1 MSSGGEALSEAL
13 SEVNGKWVAL
23 IAVLILLGLVI
34 KIMLAP
40 TLAVEVGMAAPEFAL
55 ESTDGKIFTLSQ
67 LRGVPVI
74 LTFWS
79 TDCDDCIG
87 ELADKTSF
95 AKAHPELEMLGV
107 AIDSGSL
114 DDLADA
120 RHEHDI
126 GFPVL
131 ESSAEVEAAYG
142 VTELPVTM
150 LVDDQGVIQQIEEG
164 PVGRA
169 RLRVWTR

>member
-13 SEVNGKWVAL
+13 SGINGKWVAL
-23 IAVLILLGLVI
+23 IAGVFLLGLLI
-34 KIMLAP
+34 KILLAP

-79 TDCDDCIG
+79 TDCEDCIG

-95 AKAHPELEMLGV
+95 AKAHPEIEMLGV

-120 RHEHDI
+120 RHEHGI
-126 GFPVL
+126 SFPVL
-131 ESSAEVEAAYG
+131 ESNSNVQTAYG
-142 VTELPVTM
+142 ITELPVT
-150 LVDDQGVIQQIEEG
+150 LLIDDQGRIQQIEEG
-164 PVGRA
+164 PISRA

>member
-13 SEVNGKWVAL
+13 SEVNFKWVAL
-23 IAVLILLGLVI
+23 IVGVVLLGLVI
-34 KIMLAP
+34 KNLLAP
-40 TLAVEVGMAAPEFAL
+40 TLAVEVGMTAPEFAL

-79 TDCDDCIG
+79 TDCEDCIG
-87 ELADKTSF
+87 ELEGKISF
-95 AKAHPELEMLGV
+95 AKSHPELEMLGV

-120 RHEHDI
+120 RHEHNI
-126 GFPVL
+126 SFPIL

-150 LVDDQGVIQQIEEG
+150 LIDDQGVIQQIEEG
-164 PVGRA
+164 PVSRA
-169 RLRVWTR
+169 RLSVWTR